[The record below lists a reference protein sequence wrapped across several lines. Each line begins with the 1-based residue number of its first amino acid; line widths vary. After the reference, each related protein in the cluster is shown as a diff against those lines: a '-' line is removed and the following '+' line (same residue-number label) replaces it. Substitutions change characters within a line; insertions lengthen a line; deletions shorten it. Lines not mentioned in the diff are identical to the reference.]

1 MNTAAAFD
9 LQPYTT
15 SVDPGPL
22 AAWNAKNA
30 RARMEHLRD
39 PFRAS
44 RELALLD
51 ARGAYSRGD
60 ITRAQYRAEVEE
72 VAVWRMTEGEDIDIH
87 PDCPQHG
94 EAHPPRRR
102 PHDRR

>member
-15 SVDPGPL
+15 AVDPGPL
-22 AAWNAKNA
+22 AAWTHRNAVA
-30 RARMEHLRD
+30 RLEYLRD

-51 ARGAYSRGD
+51 ARGAYSRGA
-60 ITRAQYRAEVEE
+60 ITHAQYRAEVKE
-72 VAVWRMTEGEDIDIH
+72 VAAW
-87 PDCPQHG
+87 
-94 EAHPPRRR
+94 
-102 PHDRR
+102 